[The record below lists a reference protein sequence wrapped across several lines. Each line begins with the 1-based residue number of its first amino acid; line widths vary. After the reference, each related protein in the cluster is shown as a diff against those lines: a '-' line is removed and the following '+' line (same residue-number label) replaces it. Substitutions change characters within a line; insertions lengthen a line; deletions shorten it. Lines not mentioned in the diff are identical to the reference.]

1 MGENYEDDAEK
12 REYVKKEYFARP
24 YEADGVSEAAVNS
37 LIIKNSRPV
46 IKMRMSKQR
55 KEFGLENY

>member
-1 MGENYEDDAEK
+1 MEGSEMGENYEDDAEK

-37 LIIKNSRPV
+37 LIIKNSR
-46 IKMRMSKQR
+46 
-55 KEFGLENY
+55 